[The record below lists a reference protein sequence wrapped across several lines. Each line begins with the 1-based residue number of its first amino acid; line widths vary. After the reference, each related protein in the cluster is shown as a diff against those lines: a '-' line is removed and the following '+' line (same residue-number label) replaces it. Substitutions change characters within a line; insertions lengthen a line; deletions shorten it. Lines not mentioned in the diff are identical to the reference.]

1 MPSAARLPQVMVI
14 ADKTPNV
21 TSQSALPSVFS
32 GMAMTTKRRIRPSI
46 PIALLAVAKIA
57 ETGLDAPA

>member
-1 MPSAARLPQVMVI
+1 MVI